1 MKRIFLFAAG
11 CTALAAAVFYAAPF
25 QTAALF
31 QAAAPFQTAALF
43 QTAPARPLAAL
54 APGGAL
60 LYLESPDFA
69 RELRDWNQSP
79 EKQAWLA
86 GANYAEFSRSM
97 LFLRLTEEWKAFGG
111 AAGFAADLPML
122 ASIAGKRSAVALYDI
137 GQLQFLYISEV
148 PEAEAMQTALWRAR
162 AQYEPRAAAG
172 IPFYVR
178 REEGHTVAF
187 AASGGYLLLATREEA
202 LAGAL
207 RLLSGEKAPA
217 VADDPWYAESVRAAK
232 APGELRLVMNLE
244 AVLKTHQFRSHW
256 IHENTPSLREYWA
269 GISDIHRSAGE
280 IREDRILLRRTP
292 QPAPDSV
299 AALARLAPDD
309 AGFYRAGAVGSAD
322 QAVAEILRKLLPPR
336 PNAAYWWEQAPDVA
350 PGVTATPDAGAEGD
364 LETRIDEPPMERR
377 DQFSAQPLTAEMARA
392 GVKAYIEAQANRA
405 AVGGVF
411 RELPCALAF
420 QATGAWDDSAVR
432 ASLTTGLDNQWSASG
447 LGLHWVEQRRNGMTW
462 HELDGLAHLAVATRG
477 DLLIVGS
484 SGAMVAAM
492 LERAGRP
499 AGAVPPATSIAEF
512 RHAQEQPNFELLT
525 GTLDRTNSR
534 SGMFRPDAQ
543 PFFSANLTSL
553 GVALN
558 RVSSAAIAVND
569 RGDTVEQTVTYRL
582 R

>member
-1 MKRIFLFAAG
+1 MKRILLFAAG
-11 CTALAAAVFYAAPF
+11 SAALAAMVFYAAPF
-25 QTAALF
+25 QTA
-31 QAAAPFQTAALF
+31 PV
-43 QTAPARPLAAL
+43 RPLATL

-79 EKQAWLA
+79 EKQTWLA

-122 ASIAGKRSAVALYDI
+122 ESIAGKRSAVALYDI
-137 GQLQFLYISEV
+137 GRLELLYISEV
-148 PEAEAMQTALWRAR
+148 PEAETMKTALWRGR

-178 REEGHTVAF
+178 REQGHTVAF

-217 VADDPWYAESVRAAK
+217 VADEPWYAETVRAAK

-269 GISDIHRSAGE
+269 GISDIHRSAAE

-292 QPAPDSV
+292 QPAPESV
-299 AALARLAPDD
+299 AVLARLAPDD
-309 AGFYRAGAVGSAD
+309 AGFYRAAAIGSAAE
-322 QAVAEILRKLLPPR
+322 AVSEILRKLLPPR
-336 PNAAYWWEQAPDVA
+336 PEAAYWWEQAPA
-350 PGVTATPDAGAEGD
+350 VTPMPDAGAESD

-377 DQFSAQPLTAEMARA
+377 DQFTAQPLTTEMARA
-392 GVKAYIEAQANRA
+392 GVKAYIEAQANRPA
-405 AVGGVF
+405 AGGVF

-420 QATGAWDDSAVR
+420 QATGAWDDLAVR
-432 ASLTTGLDNQWSASG
+432 AALTAGLENLWSASG
-447 LGLHWVEQRRNGMTW
+447 LGLHWVEVTRNGVTW
-462 HELDGLAHLAVATRG
+462 HEMDGLAHLAVATRG
-477 DLLIVGS
+477 DLLIVGN

-492 LERAGRP
+492 LERTGRP

-512 RHAQEQPNFELLT
+512 RHAQEQPNFESLT
-525 GTLDRTNSR
+525 GALDRTNSR
-534 SGMFRPDAQ
+534 SGMFRGMLQGDAQ
-543 PFFSANLTSL
+543 PYFSGNLASL
-553 GVALN
+553 GVTLN
-558 RVSSAAIAVND
+558 RVSSAAISVND
-569 RGDTVEQTVTYRL
+569 RGDTVEQTVTYRM

>member
-1 MKRIFLFAAG
+1 MKRIHLIAAG
-11 CTALAAAVFYAAPF
+11 GAALAAVVFYAAPF
-25 QTAALF
+25 QTA
-31 QAAAPFQTAALF
+31 PV
-43 QTAPARPLAAL
+43 RPLATL

-79 EKQAWLA
+79 EKRTWLA
-86 GANYAEFSRSM
+86 SANYAEFSRSM

-122 ASIAGKRSAVALYDI
+122 ESIAGKRSAVALYDI
-137 GQLQFLYISEV
+137 GRLEFLYISEV
-148 PEAEAMQTALWRAR
+148 PEAEAMKTALWQSRTH
-162 AQYEPRAAAG
+162 YEPRAAAG

-217 VADDPWYAESVRAAK
+217 VSDEPWYTETERAAK

-256 IHENTPSLREYWA
+256 IYENTPSLREYWA
-269 GISDIHRSAGE
+269 GISDIHRSASE
-280 IREDRILLRRTP
+280 IREDRILLRRSP
-292 QPAPDSV
+292 LPAPESV

-309 AGFYRAGAVGSAD
+309 AGFYRVGGIVSASEAVSE
-322 QAVAEILRKLLPPR
+322 VLRKFLPQR
-336 PNAAYWWEQAPDVA
+336 PEAAYWWEQAPDVA
-350 PGVTATPDAGAEGD
+350 PIPDAGAEAD

-377 DQFSAQPLTAEMARA
+377 DQFIAQPLAAEMARA
-392 GVKAYIEAQANRA
+392 GVNAYIEAQANRPA
-405 AVGGVF
+405 ASGVF
-411 RELPCALAF
+411 RDLPCALAF
-420 QATGAWDDSAVR
+420 QATGVWDDSAIR
-432 ASLTTGLDNQWSASG
+432 AALTTGLENLWSASA
-447 LGLHWVEQRRNGMTW
+447 LGLHWVVLTRNGVTW
-462 HELDGLAHLAVATRG
+462 HELDGLSHLALATRG
-477 DLLIVGS
+477 DLLIVSNS
-484 SGAMVAAM
+484 SAMVEAM
-492 LERAGRP
+492 LSRAGRA
-499 AGAVPPATSIAEF
+499 AGTLPPATSIAEF
-512 RHAQEQPNFELLT
+512 RHAQEQPGFELLA

-543 PFFSANLTSL
+543 PFFSADLASL
-553 GVALN
+553 GVTLN
-558 RVSSAAIAVND
+558 RVGSAAIAVND

>member
-1 MKRIFLFAAG
+1 MKRILLFAAG
-11 CTALAAAVFYAAPF
+11 SAALAAVVFYAAPF
-25 QTAALF
+25 QI
-31 QAAAPFQTAALF
+31 P
-43 QTAPARPLAAL
+43 PARPLATL

-69 RELRDWNQSP
+69 RELRDWNQTP

-86 GANYAEFSRSM
+86 SANYAEFSRSM
-97 LFLRLTEEWKAFGG
+97 LFLRLTEEWEAFGG

-122 ASIAGKRSAVALYDI
+122 ESIAGKRSGVALYDI
-137 GQLQFLYISEV
+137 GKLEFLYISQV
-148 PEAEAMQTALWRAR
+148 PEAEAIKTALWGSRAK
-162 AQYEPRAAAG
+162 YEPRAAAG

-178 REEGHTVAF
+178 REDGHTVAF

-217 VADDPWYAESVRAAK
+217 VADEPWYAETVRAAK
-232 APGELRLVMNLE
+232 APGEVRLVMDLE

-280 IREDRILLRRTP
+280 IREDRILLRRSA
-292 QPAPDSV
+292 QPAPESV
-299 AALARLAPDD
+299 AALARLAPGD
-309 AGFYRAGAVGSAD
+309 AGFYRAAAIASAD
-322 QAVAEILRKLLPPR
+322 EAVSEIRRKLLPQR
-336 PNAAYWWEQAPDVA
+336 PAAAFWWEQAP
-350 PGVTATPDAGAEGD
+350 GVTPWAVSVAPDAGAESD
-364 LETRIDEPPMERR
+364 LETRIDEPPMEQR
-377 DQFSAQPLTAEMARA
+377 DQFAARPLAGEMARA
-392 GVKAYIEAQANRA
+392 GVKAYIEAQANRPA
-405 AVGGVF
+405 AGGVF
-411 RELPCALAF
+411 RDLPCALAF

-432 ASLTTGLDNQWSASG
+432 AALTSGLENLWSASG
-447 LGLHWVEQRRNGMTW
+447 LGLHWVELTRNGMTW

-477 DLLIVGS
+477 DLLIVGNS
-484 SGAMVAAM
+484 SPMVEAM

-499 AGAVPPATSIAEF
+499 AGAVPVATAIAEF
-512 RHAQEQPNFELLT
+512 RHAEEQPNFELLT

-534 SGMFRPDAQ
+534 SGMFRRDAQ
-543 PFFSANLTSL
+543 PFFSGNLASL
-553 GVALN
+553 GVTLK

-569 RGDTVEQTVTYRL
+569 RGDAVEQTVTYRL

>member
-1 MKRIFLFAAG
+1 MKRILLFAAG
-11 CTALAAAVFYAAPF
+11 CAALAGAVFYAAPF
-25 QTAALF
+25 QTA
-31 QAAAPFQTAALF
+31 
-43 QTAPARPLAAL
+43 PARPLATL

-60 LYLESPDFA
+60 LYLEAQDFA

-79 EKQAWLA
+79 EKQTWLA

-122 ASIAGKRSAVALYDI
+122 ESIAGKRSAVALYDI
-137 GQLQFLYISEV
+137 GRLEFLYISEV
-148 PEAEAMQTALWRAR
+148 PQAEAIKTALWQSR

-178 REEGHTVAF
+178 REQGHTVAF

-217 VADDPWYAESVRAAK
+217 VADEPWYAETVAAAK
-232 APGELRLVMNLE
+232 TPGELRLTMNLE

-280 IREDRILLRRTP
+280 IREDRTLLRRSP
-292 QPAPDSV
+292 QPAPESV

-322 QAVAEILRKLLPPR
+322 EAVSEILRKLLPQR
-336 PNAAYWWEQAPDVA
+336 QAAAFLWEQAP
-350 PGVTATPDAGAEGD
+350 GVTPWAVPMPEAGAEAD

-377 DQFSAQPLTAEMARA
+377 EQFAAQPLAREMARA
-392 GVKAYIEAQANRA
+392 GVKAYIEAQVNRA
-405 AVGGVF
+405 AAGGVF

-420 QATGAWDDSAVR
+420 QATGAWDDAAVR
-432 ASLTTGLDNQWSASG
+432 AALTTGLENLWSVSG
-447 LGLHWVEQRRNGMTW
+447 LGLHWVEQTRNGVTW

-477 DLLIVGS
+477 DLLIVGNS
-484 SGAMVAAM
+484 SGIVEAM

-499 AGAVPPATSIAEF
+499 AGAVLPATAIAEF
-512 RHAQEQPNFELLT
+512 RHAQEQPNYELLT
-525 GTLDRTNSR
+525 GTVDRTNSR
-534 SGMFRPDAQ
+534 SGMFRGMLRGDAQ
-543 PFFSANLTSL
+543 PFFSGNLASL
-553 GVALN
+553 GVTLN
-558 RVSSAAIAVND
+558 RVSSAAIRVND
-569 RGDTVEQTVTYRL
+569 IGDAVEQTVTYRL

>member
-1 MKRIFLFAAG
+1 MKRVFPFAAG
-11 CTALAAAVFYAAPF
+11 CAALAAVVFYAAPF
-25 QTAALF
+25 QTA
-31 QAAAPFQTAALF
+31 PV
-43 QTAPARPLAAL
+43 RPLATL

-79 EKQAWLA
+79 EKQTWLA

-122 ASIAGKRSAVALYDI
+122 ESIAGKRSAVALYDI
-137 GQLQFLYISEV
+137 GRLEFLYISEV
-148 PEAEAMQTALWRAR
+148 PEAEAMKTALWRSR

-172 IPFYVR
+172 IAFYVR

-187 AASGGYLLLATREEA
+187 ASSGGYLLLATREEA

-217 VADDPWYAESVRAAK
+217 VADEPWYAETVRAAK

-269 GISDIHRSAGE
+269 GISDLHRSASE
-280 IREDRILLRRTP
+280 IREDRVLLRRSP
-292 QPAPDSV
+292 QPAPESI

-309 AGFYRAGAVGSAD
+309 AGFYRTAAIGSAD
-322 QAVAEILRKLLPPR
+322 EAVSEILRKLVPQR
-336 PNAAYWWEQAPDVA
+336 PEAAYWWEQAPAVM
-350 PGVTATPDAGAEGD
+350 PSPDAGAESD

-377 DQFSAQPLTAEMARA
+377 AQYAAQPLAAEMARA
-392 GVKAYIEAQANRA
+392 GVKAYIEAQANRPA
-405 AVGGVF
+405 AGGVF

-420 QATGAWDDSAVR
+420 QATGAWDDQAIR
-432 ASLTTGLDNQWSASG
+432 AALTSGLENLWSASG
-447 LGLHWVEQRRNGMTW
+447 LGLHWVELTRNGVTW
-462 HELDGLAHLAVATRG
+462 HEMDGLAHLAVATRG
-477 DLLIVGS
+477 DLLIVGN
-484 SGAMVAAM
+484 SGAMVQAM
-492 LERAGRP
+492 IERAGRP
-499 AGAVPPATSIAEF
+499 AGTVLPATFIAEF
-512 RHAQEQPNFELLT
+512 RHAQEQPGFELLT

-534 SGMFRPDAQ
+534 SGMFRRDAQ
-543 PFFSANLTSL
+543 PYFSGNLASL

-558 RVSSAAIAVND
+558 RVSSAAIAGND